1 MENQRQTLL
10 KSIAT
15 IIADYRHGEIPTI
28 DESHVDRWVSQ
39 FDRFDFDG
47 NAQIVILEQM
57 RRILQSYYISRN
69 IAQNFITRV
78 LTSEKLF
85 GVNPAV
91 ILRNVKFLQIQ
102 TKGSSQNDL
111 LDLCE
116 QVFQSVYGFGLK
128 DCGSSPVT
136 YIYLDDCLYTGNR
149 VWRDIEA
156 WISNAIRG
164 TTLHLI
170 FFASHTAGLEYS
182 RKRIEAKAQG
192 QGVTVK
198 FWQLHKLHN
207 SRWKPSQFD
216 CFWTRE
222 TSGDPL
228 IDKYVQEVNDCRQNP
243 NKTFPPLFR
252 PNNMPMQDDIFS
264 SSAARGIIEY
274 AFLKAG
280 AYIVSLPKNPN
291 PSMRPLGYDYKQSLG
306 FGAILVTYRNIA
318 NNCPLALWWGDPDK
332 PYPIDAWYPLF
343 PRTVNTSSSLE

>member
-1 MENQRQTLL
+1 MEEHYQSLL
-10 KSIAT
+10 QSIAT
-15 IIADYRHGEIPTI
+15 RVTDYRQGEIPAI
-28 DESHVDRWVSQ
+28 DASHVDRWICQ
-39 FDRFDFDG
+39 FARFGFDFSDRV
-47 NAQIVILEQM
+47 VILEQM

-91 ILRNVKFLQIQ
+91 TLRNVKFLQIQ

-116 QVFQSVYGFGLK
+116 QVLQSVYGFGLK

-149 VWRDIEA
+149 VWRDIET

-164 TTLHLI
+164 TILHLI

-182 RKRIEAKAQG
+182 RKLIEAKAQG

-207 SRWKPSQFD
+207 PRWKPSQFD
-216 CFWTRE
+216 CFWARE

-228 IDKYVQEVNDCRQNP
+228 IDKYVQEVNDRCQNL

-252 PNNMPMQDDIFS
+252 PSDMPTHDSIFS
-264 SSAARGIIEY
+264 SPAARGIIEY

-280 AYIVSLPKNPN
+280 AYIVSLSKNPN
-291 PSMRPLGYDYKQSLG
+291 TSMRPLGYDYKQSLG

-343 PRTVNTSSSLE
+343 FRTVNTPSRLE

>member
-1 MENQRQTLL
+1 MNDQYQILL
-10 KSIAT
+10 NSIAT
-15 IIADYRHGEIPTI
+15 IIADYRQGEIPAI
-28 DESHVDRWVSQ
+28 DSSHVDRWICQ
-39 FDRFDFDG
+39 FARFGFNFRDG
-47 NAQIVILEQM
+47 VVILEQM
-57 RRILQSYYISRN
+57 ERILKSYYISRS

-85 GVNPAV
+85 GVNQATT
-91 ILRNVKFLQIQ
+91 LRNVKFLQIQ

-111 LDLCE
+111 LNLCE
-116 QVFQSVYGFGLK
+116 RVLQSVYGFGLK

-149 VWRDIEA
+149 VWRDIDT

-170 FFASHTAGLEYS
+170 FFASHTSGLEYS
-182 RKRIEAKAQG
+182 RQLIEAKAQV

-207 SRWKPSQFD
+207 SRWKPSLFD

-222 TSGDPL
+222 TSEDPL
-228 IDKYVQEVNDCRQNP
+228 IDRYVQEVNERRQNL

-252 PNNMPMQDDIFS
+252 PSDMPTHDNLFS
-264 SSAARGIIEY
+264 SPAARDIIEY

-280 AYIVSLPKNPN
+280 AYIVSLPQNPN
-291 PSMRPLGYDYKQSLG
+291 TSMRPLGYDYKQSLG

-318 NNCPLALWWGDPDK
+318 NNCPLALWWGDPNK
-332 PYPIDAWYPLF
+332 PYPLNAWYPLF
-343 PRTVNTSSSLE
+343 PRTVNTASSL